1 MAQIKIKMDVNV
13 CEQGYN
19 DRLIKS
25 LINRNFKEMLEDSE
39 AYEYPLSDP
48 GYAGEA
54 LFEDLVSYMESDN
67 DASLFYHGP
76 ADNRTATFSGFCKSA
91 GVSPESLVNWVQG
104 TLLASKVSKAVRNIF
119 ADGPDAKSPTGQ
131 KGVKA
136 DILARYEKKIKE
148 FKAQGGEIVCM
159 SCLEAEQA
167 LEAGE
172 MDVWAVRSKY
182 GDHDCLFYGVRKGT
196 DRHIVRYE
204 YAIDTCCN
212 YYEARECEMKTWL
225 GMSEEKKYATSS
237 I

>member
-25 LINRNFKEMLEDSE
+25 LINRNFMEVLEDSE
-39 AYEYPLSDP
+39 AYDYPMSDP

-54 LFEDLVSYMESDN
+54 LFTDLVAYMESDR

-76 ADNRTATFSGFCKSA
+76 ESGKTAVFEGFCKSA
-91 GVSPESLVNWVQG
+91 GVSPDSLIGWVQG
-104 TLLASKVSKAVRNIF
+104 TLLPSKVSKAVRSIF
-119 ADGPDAKSPTGQ
+119 EDGPDQKAATGQ
-131 KGVKA
+131 KGVKPE
-136 DILARYEKKIKE
+136 ILARYEKKIKE
-148 FKAQGGEIVCM
+148 FKAEGGQIVTM

-182 GDHDCLFYGVRKGT
+182 GDHDCMFYGVRKGT

-204 YAIDTCCN
+204 YAVDTCCN

-225 GMSEEKKYATSS
+225 GLSEEKKYATAT